1 MAIKKTVFCIK
12 KYLRSS
18 YKNGISGSKVDFI
31 HYFAY
36 PKIRI
41 GFDPSWEQS
50 SFSQEHNRTRILKKT
65 LMKNLLLVF
74 GLMFGSSICFSQDII
89 SVRDGDD
96 ILATITKVGPT
107 EVEYK
112 KFDNPDGPLYSILK
126 SDILLIKYEN
136 GTHEVFDDLTPAKP
150 AAGQGLF
157 IKGQTD
163 ATAFYDGYKGA
174 GTGTLLLSLVSPLAG
189 LIPAIACSS
198 TNPKDN
204 NLNYPDPELMKQP
217 DYSFSYRQ
225 QAKKIKSRKV
235 WTNWGIALGVNF
247 IAVLFITADQ

>member
-1 MAIKKTVFCIK
+1 
-12 KYLRSS
+12 
-18 YKNGISGSKVDFI
+18 
-31 HYFAY
+31 
-36 PKIRI
+36 
-41 GFDPSWEQS
+41 
-50 SFSQEHNRTRILKKT
+50 
-65 LMKNLLLVF
+65 MKNLLLVF

-136 GTHEVFDDLTPAKP
+136 GTHEVFDDLTSAKP

-163 ATAFYDGYKGA
+163 ATA
-174 GTGTLLLSLVSPLAG
+174 L
-189 LIPAIACSS
+189 
-198 TNPKDN
+198 
-204 NLNYPDPELMKQP
+204 
-217 DYSFSYRQ
+217 
-225 QAKKIKSRKV
+225 
-235 WTNWGIALGVNF
+235 
-247 IAVLFITADQ
+247 